1 MHNKDERVTIVKQ
14 GSLALTFETS
24 HDDTMELKYHIDS
37 QVCNVILAE
46 EDLYI

>member
-1 MHNKDERVTIVKQ
+1 MHNEDERVTIVKH

-24 HDDTMELKYHIDS
+24 HDDTMELKYYIDS
-37 QVCNVILAE
+37 QVCNVIIDE